1 MFDNSFTNIQK
12 SESSTKDETIDEAQN
27 NFLLMK
33 IQKSGTTTRRNSKS
47 IINSDFP
54 RTFSLKDFREKFN
67 LPPAPPKCSDM
78 VLMTLSGKRKWVRT
92 TAEERGKIP
101 PIFYISSLKICYV
114 IKIPTSNRKW
124 DFWACF

>member
-12 SESSTKDETIDEAQN
+12 SENFQKSENSTKDETIIDEAQN

-101 PIFYISSLKICYV
+101 PIF
-114 IKIPTSNRKW
+114 
-124 DFWACF
+124 